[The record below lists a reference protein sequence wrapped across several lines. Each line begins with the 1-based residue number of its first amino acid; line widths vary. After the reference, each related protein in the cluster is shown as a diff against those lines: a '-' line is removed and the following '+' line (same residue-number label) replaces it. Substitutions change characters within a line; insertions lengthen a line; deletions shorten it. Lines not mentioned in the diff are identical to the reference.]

1 MNIRNNRANISE
13 FCETRQYGGEGALK
27 YYFELLFSTDDETNP
42 LKPISSNS
50 HKRTLRST
58 RSNVY
63 LIHYWLSTTTDII
76 HDIVNV
82 IIK

>member
-13 FCETRQYGGEGALK
+13 FCETRQYGGGGESNIILNPP
-27 YYFELLFSTDDETNP
+27 FSTDDETNP

-50 HKRTLRST
+50 HKRALRST

-63 LIHYWLSTTTDII
+63 LIHYWLSTTTVII

-82 IIK
+82 LSM